1 MTGTKSS
8 EMSDRMCP
16 TVLRECAPQ
25 HPWYKERL
33 RTKSLKQ
40 PLRKQQLCG
49 AVDGRAWRFL
59 PPGQDDFRDGLPALR
74 SGVLTESQQGVTPPI
89 LGLENRARPVT
100 GLKKRFSKDQVCFTK
115 LNSLRQT
122 RRQFVEAVEHR
133 LSAHPLVLYPHLISG
148 LPPQLFNDVLY
159 VLDPEMHVKK
169 ESDVICFAKEE
180 DRNENNVATF
190 EGPTQESLMEKKKES
205 SLSNISLKEEVN
217 GLSSRNP
224 YKWQEVKKTCAKEDQ
239 MVGEKY
245 WHSPSQDED
254 IKKVTKPFCDWV
266 ASLGGDTSNFTEST
280 VLSLFFNVHEKKPIL
295 TLPVQAR
302 EAKQIPEELCTTVEC
317 TGKEHSSSAQVCS
330 PSINHETLYL
340 DSKKWKRHIVNKKL
354 RDPSIP
360 GDVELEQQPTE
371 KDKELKHTHGTLAFR
386 HFIISEGLR
395 MPRFL
400 SSLLVEEEQ
409 KNRTRGADKTATS
422 SSRKGTGK
430 L

>member
-100 GLKKRFSKDQVCFTK
+100 GLKKRFSKD
-115 LNSLRQT
+115 
-122 RRQFVEAVEHR
+122 
-133 LSAHPLVLYPHLISG
+133 
-148 LPPQLFNDVLY
+148 QLFNDVLY

>member
-100 GLKKRFSKDQVCFTK
+100 GLKKRFSKD
-115 LNSLRQT
+115 
-122 RRQFVEAVEHR
+122 
-133 LSAHPLVLYPHLISG
+133 
-148 LPPQLFNDVLY
+148 QLFNDVLY

-371 KDKELKHTHGTLAFR
+371 TICDIHSHFLVGQDKELKHTHGTLAFR

-409 KNRTRGADKTATS
+409 KNRTRGAATS

>member
-266 ASLGGDTSNFTEST
+266 ASL
-280 VLSLFFNVHEKKPIL
+280 
-295 TLPVQAR
+295 
-302 EAKQIPEELCTTVEC
+302 
-317 TGKEHSSSAQVCS
+317 VCS